1 MPRLRAILVLVLTL
15 PVLAACADSLSG
27 SSSER
32 SRDIDSSL
40 QPRNMNA
47 YTRP

>member
-1 MPRLRAILVLVLTL
+1 MPRLRALLIVALVL
-15 PVLAACADSLSG
+15 PVLAACADAPSG
-27 SSSER
+27 SSER
-32 SRDIDSSL
+32 SRDNDAGL